1 MEQTGAKNTR
11 TRRTLGSNRNI
22 QANEV
27 GKIPPHSTDVEE
39 AVLGAMLL
47 GQQAVNDAIDILQPE
62 SFYKIEHQKIFG
74 AILHL
79 FGNSET
85 IDILSVTERL
95 RKNGDLDLVGGPAA
109 VAKLTNR
116 VASTAHIEY
125 HARIIAEKIYSSL
138 TDRHFV

>member
-1 MEQTGAKNTR
+1 MEADNTNTR
-11 TRRTLGSNRNI
+11 PKRSLSANRI
-22 QANEV
+22 VPASEI
-27 GKIPPHSTDVEE
+27 GKIPPHSIDVEE

-47 GQQAVNDAIDILQPE
+47 GQQAVNDAIDILSSD
-62 SFYKIEHQKIFG
+62 SFYKTEHQKIFG

-95 RKNGDLDLVGGPAA
+95 RKNGDIDIVGGPAA

-116 VASTAHIEY
+116 VASTAHVE
-125 HARIIAEKIYSSL
+125 
-138 TDRHFV
+138 